1 MMEDN
6 ITEGRWIKL
15 FKKGLKNFRVCDS
28 FYMSLKMSHS
38 ASSIL
43 FYISPYISLQVCQ
56 IS

>member
-6 ITEGRWIKL
+6 ITEGRWLKP